1 MTDMPTSRSDAKIL
15 GARTYFTGRP
25 CKNQHV
31 SPRRTDNGTCV
42 LCLAETKTQYY
53 AENPEKRKHHNAT
66 YYAKNS
72 EHIKS
77 LNSDWR
83 TENADEMREIRRSYY
98 ERNKAIYI
106 SRSRARKEHIKQATP
121 PWVNMAAIDAIYCE
135 ARRLTE
141 QTGVPYD
148 VDHIIPLRGVNVC
161 GLHVAENLQ
170 VLTATENRSKGNN
183 PSWPRRIREW
193 TCSECGVIHDRDV
206 NAAKNILAVGHG
218 RPVEGIP
225 VL

>member
-1 MTDMPTSRSDAKIL
+1 MIDMPTSRSDAKRL

-42 LCLAETKTQYY
+42 LCLAETSARYY

-66 YYAKNS
+66 YYAKNADYV
-72 EHIKS
+72 KA
-77 LNSDWR
+77 LNADWR
-83 TENADEMREIRRSYY
+83 AENEDEMRAIRRGYY
-98 ERNKAIYI
+98 ESNKGICI
-106 SRSRARKEHIKQATP
+106 SRARARKEHIKQATP
-121 PWVNMAAIDAIYCE
+121 PWVDIAAIDVVYCE

-141 QTGVPYD
+141 QTGVPHD

-170 VLTATENRSKGNN
+170 VLAATENRRKGNN
-183 PSWPRRIREW
+183 FADLDE
-193 TCSECGVIHDRDV
+193 
-206 NAAKNILAVGHG
+206 
-218 RPVEGIP
+218 
-225 VL
+225 